1 MFNPCFFLRGFL
13 NEIYFYLPFHLR
25 FFITLVLC
33 SKFGKDLLQ
42 VHELHRLYRT
52 QKTLMKN
59 VEKSRQSGWYPESWD
74 KRNEICFRQI
84 YEQDAKNY
92 YRTTHTAKLDL
103 EQPAEDETEA
113 NNGALQTINET
124 ELELTLGPSSYNT
137 SDSGITHSSSST
149 GSSHEG
155 RRTDDTKQV
164 TGQEMEVLGVTG
176 NSSGCQN
183 GSNRGEK
190 KMLDYPPWLFQVVS
204 LNM

>member
-1 MFNPCFFLRGFL
+1 M
-13 NEIYFYLPFHLR
+13 EKLPKAYEREYMRMAMLKHEETF
-25 FFITLVLC
+25 
-33 SKFGKDLLQ
+33 KQQ

-59 VEKSRQSGWYPESWD
+59 VEKSRESGWNPESWD

-92 YRTTHTAKLDL
+92 YRSTHTTKLDM
-103 EQPAEDETEA
+103 EQPTEDEPEA
-113 NNGALQTINET
+113 TNGAVQIINEN

-137 SDSGITHSSSST
+137 SDSGVTTHSSSST

-155 RRTDDTKQV
+155 RRCTDTKKV
-164 TGQEMEVLGVTG
+164 KGQEMAVFGGTE
-176 NSSGCQN
+176 NSSGYQN
-183 GSNRGEK
+183 ESNRGEK

-204 LNM
+204 LNMT